1 MAVAGLRGIPQRART
16 VPDRETTAVK
26 LLAASVKHSFDPQ
39 VDLDWD
45 APWQPGAY
53 FAPPTA
59 SSLYGTP
66 LWDGMSESHR
76 VELTR
81 CEVANNLGFGIWV
94 ETLFVQMLAR
104 HSLGFDPRSAHLRYA
119 LTEIGDETRHS
130 TMFSRLL
137 VKLDRGPYTYNIVDR
152 TAADLLRAFSS
163 EPLAFVAVLFVEEI
177 FDALQRI
184 GMRDPSV
191 QPLCREAF
199 RIHVVEEAR
208 HMRFARDELFRVIP
222 RLPRVRREG
231 LALAV
236 AAGIGLVE
244 RSWRTPAMYA
254 EAGLDAARAAKLART
269 NPSWR
274 ALLQICV
281 DRFTPVYDE
290 LGLITP
296 ASRVVWRAQGF
307 TV

>member
-1 MAVAGLRGIPQRART
+1 MTRART
-16 VPDRETTAVK
+16 VPDRETTAGK
-26 LLAASVKHSFDPQ
+26 LLAASRKHSFDPEIE
-39 VDLDWD
+39 LDW
-45 APWQPGAY
+45 AVPWEPDTF
-53 FAPPTA
+53 FAPEQI

-66 LWDGMSESHR
+66 IWNGLSRDHR
-76 VELTR
+76 IELTR
-81 CEVANNLGFGIWV
+81 CELANNLGFGVWV

-130 TMFSRLL
+130 GMFSRLL
-137 VKLDRGPYTYNIVDR
+137 VKLDRGPYTYNLVDR
-152 TAADLLRAFSS
+152 TATDLLRALST

-184 GMRDPSV
+184 GMRDETI
-191 QPLCREAF
+191 QPLSRQAF

-208 HMRFARDELFRVIP
+208 HMRYAREELFRVIP
-222 RLPRVRREG
+222 RLPRVRREA

-236 AAGIGLVE
+236 AFGIGLVE
-244 RSWRTPAMYA
+244 RCWRTPAMYA
-254 EAGLDAARAAKLART
+254 EAGLDPREAARAAAT
-269 NPSWR
+269 NPAWR
-274 ALLQICV
+274 TLLQECV
-281 DRFTPVYDE
+281 DRFSPVYDE

-296 ASRVVWRAQGF
+296 VSRAVWRAQGF